1 MLHNERVNTLE
12 AADAKTSSTHSGN
25 KSSTT
30 QKLTTVSVVGARG
43 YAGIELSRLL
53 LKHPAVKLTHCY
65 ATTSFSLADS
75 LYMEKAREVICLED
89 KHLFETLTDVVF
101 LATPAEVS
109 LKLAPQILAAGKKVV
124 DLSGAFRLKQ
134 NDYKAWYHFDHTEP
148 AALALADY
156 GLLPYAGPV
165 PKGCNLIANPGCYAT
180 AISLALIPLLKKG
193 LIESENLV
201 IDAKSGTSGAGK
213 KAAENLL
220 FAEVAENC
228 SPYRVGKHQHMPEV
242 EEACQMF
249 GKLPEGETIAPHF
262 STSLL
267 PVKRGIIAAV
277 YATAKT
283 TEISEI
289 EAAYAEVYADEKL
302 VRFGQNV
309 AKLTNLSAVSG
320 TPFTHI
326 SYELIG
332 KKLYV
337 FSVIDNLLKGAASQA
352 VENLN
357 RFLDLPTHESLL

>member
-1 MLHNERVNTLE
+1 MMHNERVNTL
-12 AADAKTSSTHSGN
+12 AANSDK
-25 KSSTT
+25 KSSTS
-30 QKLTTVSVVGARG
+30 QAVTTVSVVGARG
-43 YAGIELSRLL
+43 YAGVELCRLL
-53 LKHPAVKLTHCY
+53 LKHPAVKLTYCY
-65 ATTSFSLADS
+65 ATTSFSLAES
-75 LYMEKAREVICLED
+75 LYIDGASEVICLED

-109 LKLAPQILAAGKKVV
+109 LKLVPQILAAGKKCV
-124 DLSGAFRLKQ
+124 DLSGAFRLKK
-134 NDYKAWYHFDHTEP
+134 NDYKAWYHFAHTEP

-180 AISLALIPLLKKG
+180 AISLALIPLLRSD
-193 LIESENLV
+193 LISLEGLV

-220 FAEVAENC
+220 FTEVAENC

-242 EEACQMF
+242 EEACEVF
-249 GKLPEGETIAPHF
+249 GGGHTIAPHF

-283 TEISEI
+283 TEITKI
-289 EAAYAEVYADEKL
+289 EAAFAEVYADAKL
-302 VRFGQNV
+302 VRYGQNV
-309 AKLTNLSAVSG
+309 AKLTSLSAVSG
-320 TPFTHI
+320 TPYTHI
-326 SYELIG
+326 SYELVG
-332 KKLYV
+332 NKLYV

-357 RFLDLPTHESLL
+357 RFLDLPTHYSL